1 MPFYRNILKQALFL
15 TWRNKYL
22 WWFGIFAALLGN
34 GGEFEILFNNP
45 GTGANPGQTL
55 FPLWSR
61 IAATGVFSRQTL
73 SNIGGF
79 FKNDTLNMVFVS
91 AVLLIVLAVFVFLVW
106 TVVVS
111 QAAIVNNSASVIRN
125 KKHSF
130 RDGVNSGILNFW
142 PVLSLNII
150 IKVIIFALLFAV
162 SIPVIFFKVNFNFN
176 LLHISFL
183 AVAAAAAMVLSFIMK
198 YAIVCVVVNKSKIFS
213 AVRQSWALFR
223 KNWLI
228 SFEMAVILFFINL
241 SVGFVVILC
250 ILLLAV
256 PFLFL
261 ALVFYS
267 FSALCSWLIVISA
280 FTVFLFI
287 IIFIG
292 ASLSVFQISSWTG
305 LFLELDKNS
314 CESKLARI
322 ANNIINAGKN

>member
-1 MPFYRNILKQALFL
+1 MPFYRNILKQSLSL

-45 GTGANPGQTL
+45 GANPGQTL
-55 FPLWSR
+55 FPLWNR

-73 SNIGGF
+73 SNIGGL

-91 AVLLIVLAVFVFLVW
+91 AVFLIALAVFLFLIW
-106 TVVVS
+106 AIIVS

-130 RDGVNSGILNFW
+130 RDGVNFGILNFW
-142 PVLSLNII
+142 PVFSLNII
-150 IKVIIFALLFAV
+150 IKAIIFALLFAV
-162 SIPVIFFKVNFNFN
+162 SIPVIFFKADFNFN
-176 LLHISFL
+176 LSHIAFL
-183 AVAAAAAMVLSFIMK
+183 AVAAVAAMILSFIMK
-198 YAIVCVVVNKSKIFS
+198 YAIACVVVNKSKIFP
-213 AVRQSWALFR
+213 AIRRSWTLFR

-228 SFEMAVILFFINL
+228 SFEMAVVLFFINL
-241 SVGFVVILC
+241 SVGFAVILC

-261 ALVFYS
+261 AMVFYS
-267 FSALCSWLIVISA
+267 FSVLCSWLIVISA

-292 ASLSVFQISSWTG
+292 ASLSIFQISSWTG

-314 CESKLARI
+314 CESKLVRI
-322 ANNIINAGKN
+322 ANNIIAR